1 MEANELKLLIIE
13 DEPLILESYVDMLE
27 VLGYKT
33 DTAING
39 KDGLLKL
46 SQKDYH
52 AVITDLNMPVMNGQ
66 ETLKKIKKTYPHV
79 EVIVITGFAT
89 IETAINAMKEGAFD
103 YITKPVSFEHVKIV
117 LNRCRKHISA
127 SQENEELKNLNL
139 QLQHVNEI
147 KDKFIT
153 ITNHELRTPLAVLKG
168 YFELIDLCLEDKT
181 EELQD
186 YLKIVF
192 STLHEMIDLVERM
205 HNLSDPEKTFSKN
218 ENKVFNLTNLILA
231 VANEMKILYEKR
243 EIEFGAYAN
252 DKEIYISA
260 DQSNIHKAIRE
271 LLQNALKFTEKGGTV
286 SLKVK
291 KENIDQKVYISV
303 KDTGIGIPY
312 DKQRLIFEPFYE
324 VQDVMH
330 HSTSKTEFM
339 GGGIGVG
346 LSLVQGILQTC
357 DGKIEL
363 DSTEGKGSV
372 FTIILPLVE
381 KTEEVLAEQS

>member
-89 IETAINAMKEGAFD
+89 IETAINAMQEGAFD